1 MQSSKEF
8 KEFKVVYYAPKDIR
22 VEPFGEIPKL
32 EEGEV
37 LIKVEAC
44 AICGSDVKTYLNGN
58 PRMRPP
64 AIIGHEFCGTIIET
78 SKDVERYKVGQ
89 RVTMATTIGCG
100 ECVYCKQ
107 GKTNICKN
115 ATAMGF
121 HCNGAMAAYTVVPAR
136 AVKAGNIVEVGDL
149 EAEIA
154 ALSEPMSCSINGLG
168 RLPMEKIHSALIIG
182 IGALGMMH
190 AIALREYGVEKIICV
205 SNAGTKRDI
214 MHNIGF
220 DVVSP
225 EEVEQNFLSLSG
237 GDGFDL
243 VVITAPSNKVQS
255 ESIKYAKKGGFVS
268 YFASLPVGNEILA
281 LNSRTLHYN
290 ELILYGTSDST
301 AEHVKE
307 AQKILRA
314 QKETFKKII
323 TKLPI
328 KDFEKGLNGILD
340 KSLAKV
346 VLIP

>member
-1 MQSSKEF
+1 MDGKNGL
-8 KEFKVVYYAPKDIR
+8 KVVYYAPKDIR
-22 VEPFGEIPKL
+22 VEPFGEIPGIGP
-32 EEGEV
+32 GEV

-64 AIIGHEFCGTIIET
+64 AVIGHEFCGTIIKTAPEVT
-78 SKDVERYKVGQ
+78 NYKTGM
-89 RVTMATTIGCG
+89 RVTMATTMGCG
-100 ECVYCKQ
+100 ECVYCRQ
-107 GKTNICKN
+107 GKTNICKTP
-115 ATAMGF
+115 TAMGF
-121 HCNGAMAAYTVVPAR
+121 HCNGAMASYTVVPAK

-149 EAEIA
+149 DAEIA
-154 ALSEPMSCSINGLG
+154 ALSEPMSCSINSLS
-168 RLPMEKIHSALIIG
+168 RIPIQEIHSALIIG

-190 AIALREYGVEKIICV
+190 AIALKEYGVENIYCV
-205 SNAGTKRDI
+205 SNEGVKKDI
-214 MHNIGF
+214 MQKIGF
-220 DVVSP
+220 RVVSR
-225 EEVEQNFLSLSG
+225 EEAESNYLELSG

-255 ESIKYAKKGGFVS
+255 EAVKYAKKGGYIS
-268 YFASLPVGNEILA
+268 YFASLPVGDEILA

-290 ELILYGTSDST
+290 ELVLYGTSDST

-307 AQKILRA
+307 AQKILRG
-314 QKETFKKII
+314 QKETFKQII

-328 KDFEKGLNGILD
+328 KDFEKGLKGILD